1 VAEKFEIDTT
11 IAEAR
16 KALGF
21 VAGVPPESVEHYA
34 IVIRERGALR
44 TVFCCDDPADAA
56 RMLGDAAISILRDPQ
71 ALASA
76 GPQ

>member
-21 VAGVPPESVEHYA
+21 VAGVPPASVEHYA
-34 IVIRERGALR
+34 IVIREHGALR
-44 TVFCCDDPADAA
+44 IVFCCDDPA
-56 RMLGDAAISILRDPQ
+56 DAAISILRDPQ

-76 GPQ
+76 PEAGRG